1 MEAPAESLL
10 TFTKRCF
17 HASTARTG
25 SPLGW
30 HVQATFRVALFSV
43 DTLRAALLLDY
54 INTHPCGRCKVGGG
68 GRGKNISKIR
78 ETLPIILLKLVTS
91 YACSFDVPKVKANK
105 DWESSPSPVTLTSK
119 RKSRIFRMKTLARN
133 LEIQVIHMA
142 FLAKIQ
148 QSLRSNEFQIKK
160 RLKRLPHTKIL
171 LVT

>member
-30 HVQATFRVALFSV
+30 HVQATFRVALFRV

-68 GRGKNISKIR
+68 RGKNLSKIR

-91 YACSFDVPKVKANK
+91 YACSFDAPRVKANK
-105 DWESSPSPVTLTSK
+105 DWESPPSPVTLTSK

-133 LEIQVIHMA
+133 LEIQVLHMA

-160 RLKRLPHTKIL
+160 KRLKRLPHTKIL